1 MGKSMNSYT
10 VSQLAKLAGVSNRT
24 LHHYDKIGL
33 LKPAKRA
40 RSNYR
45 YYGKEEL
52 YRLQQILFYK
62 ELDFE
67 LADIKKI
74 LDDPDFDQ
82 LKALQFQRKELRNRR
97 KRLRK
102 LVETIDKTITEIQE
116 NKIML
121 TDEELYEGFSKEE
134 IREIKEEVNDKY
146 DEKVVAES
154 NQNISN
160 MTKADF
166 DSIKEEQIQQAK
178 DLAKLM
184 EENANIESEAVQA
197 VIKRHHA
204 TNEKFYK
211 TPAVM
216 YKGLAD
222 MYVSDPRFAKFY
234 NKHKEGLAEFLRDAM
249 YVFAEQKLQ

>member
-1 MGKSMNSYT
+1 MNRYT

-33 LKPAKRA
+33 LKPTERA

-67 LADIKKI
+67 LSDIKKI
-74 LDDPDFDQ
+74 LDDPGFDQ
-82 LKALQFQRKELRNRR
+82 LTALQFQRKELLNRE
-97 KRLRK
+97 KRLEK
-102 LVETIDKTITEIQE
+102 LIETIDKTITEIQE
-116 NKIML
+116 NKVML
-121 TDEELYEGFSKEE
+121 TEEELYEGFSKEE
-134 IREIKEEVNDKY
+134 IREIKEEVNQKY
-146 DEKVVAES
+146 DAEVVAES

-166 DSIKEEQIQQAK
+166 DAIKEEQIQQAK

-184 EENANIESEAVQA
+184 DQGESADSENVQED
-197 VIKRHHA
+197 IRRHHT

-211 TPAVM
+211 TSAVM

-234 NKHKEGLAEFLRDAM
+234 NKHKNDLAEFLRDAM
-249 YVFAEQKLQ
+249 CVFAEQKLQ

>member
-1 MGKSMNSYT
+1 MGKSMNTYT
-10 VSQLAKLAGVSNRT
+10 VSQLAKLAGVSIRT

-45 YYGKEEL
+45 YYTKTEL

-82 LKALQFQRKELRNRR
+82 LKALKFQRQELLNR
-97 KRLRK
+97 KIRLQK
-102 LVETIDKTITEIQE
+102 LVETINKTITEIKE
-116 NKIML
+116 NKTML
-121 TDEELYEGFSKEE
+121 TDEELYEGFSREE
-134 IREIKEEVNDKY
+134 IREIKEEVNEKY
-146 DEKVVAES
+146 DAEVVAES
-154 NQNISN
+154 NQNIGK

-166 DSIKEEQIQQAK
+166 DAIKEEQIQQAK

-184 EENANIESEAVQA
+184 DQAVDSDEVQA
-197 VIKRHHA
+197 VIRRHHQ

-211 TPAVM
+211 TSVEM

-222 MYVSDPRFAKFY
+222 MYVSDVRFTEFY
-234 NKHKEGLAEFLRDAM
+234 DKHKSGLAKFLRDAM
-249 YVFAEQKLQ
+249 YVYAEIKLQ

>member
-1 MGKSMNSYT
+1 MGKSMNTYT
-10 VSQLAKLAGVSNRT
+10 VSQLAKLAGVSIRT

-45 YYGKEEL
+45 YYTKIEL

-82 LKALQFQRKELRNRR
+82 LKALKFQKQELLNRER
-97 KRLRK
+97 RLQK
-102 LVETIDKTITEIQE
+102 LVETIDKTITEIKE
-116 NKIML
+116 NKTML
-121 TDEELYEGFSKEE
+121 TDEELYEGFSKEK
-134 IREIKEEVNDKY
+134 IREIKEEVNENY
-146 DEKVVAES
+146 DAEVVAES
-154 NQNISN
+154 NANVSN

-166 DSIKEEQIQQAK
+166 DAIKEEQIQQAK

-184 EENANIESEAVQA
+184 NQAIDSDEVQA
-197 VIKRHHA
+197 VIKRHHK

-211 TPAVM
+211 TSAKM

-222 MYVSDPRFAKFY
+222 MYVSDARFAEFY
-234 NKHKEGLAEFLRDAM
+234 NKHKSGLAKFFRDAM
-249 YVFAEQKLQ
+249 HAYAERQLQ